1 MFKNWHAITI
11 MNVTKKVIPM
21 VSKLDKGVLIT
32 VSDHTLGQD
41 HGLLDVFISSDGFDL
56 VHLSNT

>member
-1 MFKNWHAITI
+1 
-11 MNVTKKVIPM
+11 M